1 MGVDG
6 IRRAGNK
13 GAVILPRGDVQIL
26 GVLRFHHFDLIHL
39 VRQRFIQN
47 MQVETVALFQLVQ
60 VGEQHGFGQAAVAGQ
75 HAVGAFA
82 AKGVAGAF
90 QMANALLQH
99 IIAGAFVN
107 RQVDV
112 NFRDGDIPQ
121 AFAHIHK
128 VHIAGAGILR
138 FACGIA
144 LHGAV
149 QLLVIAAGGLLGG
162 VQFFGIHAFYGII
175 VILDRFAG
183 VALRHR
189 VADNRVRCHPN
200 AGQDHQGRKADF

>member
-1 MGVDG
+1 
-6 IRRAGNK
+6 
-13 GAVILPRGDVQIL
+13 
-26 GVLRFHHFDLIHL
+26 
-39 VRQRFIQN
+39 
-47 MQVETVALFQLVQ
+47 
-60 VGEQHGFGQAAVAGQ
+60 
-75 HAVGAFA
+75 
-82 AKGVAGAF
+82 
-90 QMANALLQH
+90 MANAPLQH

-144 LHGAV
+144 LHGVV

>member
-1 MGVDG
+1 
-6 IRRAGNK
+6 
-13 GAVILPRGDVQIL
+13 
-26 GVLRFHHFDLIHL
+26 
-39 VRQRFIQN
+39 
-47 MQVETVALFQLVQ
+47 
-60 VGEQHGFGQAAVAGQ
+60 
-75 HAVGAFA
+75 
-82 AKGVAGAF
+82 
-90 QMANALLQH
+90 MANAPLQH

-162 VQFFGIHAFYGII
+162 WAGGKLFRRVNMIWLRRAFALLILYGGAKSLFG
-175 VILDRFAG
+175 L
-183 VALRHR
+183 
-189 VADNRVRCHPN
+189 
-200 AGQDHQGRKADF
+200 